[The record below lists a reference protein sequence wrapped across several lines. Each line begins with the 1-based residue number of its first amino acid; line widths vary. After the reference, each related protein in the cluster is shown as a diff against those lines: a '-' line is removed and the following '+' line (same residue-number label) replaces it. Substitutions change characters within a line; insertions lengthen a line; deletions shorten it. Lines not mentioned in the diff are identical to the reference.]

1 MRRFRGRNS
10 SFGKESA
17 DSDVGSSGPF
27 SFRTMTPSRS
37 GRAQG
42 LALAAL
48 AILVLG
54 AGAFLFLQGPN
65 APEPEPIGGGT
76 VEEPDLPDPGELV
89 LDRVP
94 GRDPVETGPD
104 RVELP
109 ADPRNPAGP
118 EGELGAPVT
127 GRVTNESGAPVAG
140 AKVWT
145 TLRFRFGHEI
155 PLQAPTEDPR
165 SLQVT
170 DARGIFRFDQLTA
183 GQDMDLW
190 VFHPDYAPEAG
201 VAFAALAAEPQE
213 LPTIVLRA
221 GIEIAGIVQDT
232 GGNPL
237 QAQVELGLQDRNS
250 FRTGSIEEQRE
261 QDLRLGRLRMLDTD
275 ERGRFSFRNVS
286 AGAIWSLRGSAEGY
300 ATAEIQAIFVQPG
313 QVPPEQLLVLD
324 TEHVITGVV
333 LNDERTPVAG
343 ALITVS
349 RTQPRPIFTATG
361 RSGPDGSFTLRGLPA
376 GIYGMAATA
385 DGYGAGRVPKVEV
398 DSAPV
403 EVVMAKKG
411 GVSGRVT
418 GPDGAPVT
426 SFTLELMRTRRNS
439 TQYGATELTWQIQD
453 PSGSF
458 KLEGLD
464 SSTYVLLVR
473 APGSCPTYSAGFHVQ
488 RDVVLGIDVQ
498 MRRGGTIVGV
508 ITGGEGQ
515 ALPRAKV
522 SLHGPGYQPPVGDGF
537 FGPDGSDPDNVPS
550 LEAVTDGNGR
560 FVIEHAEPGNM
571 KIYVEHAKHLPELVA
586 VNVPDGG
593 TAEVGTIRLYAGGS
607 IFGLAVDET
616 GAALSG
622 GTVNLNYQ
630 EGDGLISRDALL
642 DARGRFRFD
651 GLRAG
656 NYEIVAF
663 AANPNEIWF
672 PPESDKQRVYVTEGK
687 EVEIKLTSH
696 RQ

>member
-1 MRRFRGRNS
+1 
-10 SFGKESA
+10 
-17 DSDVGSSGPF
+17 
-27 SFRTMTPSRS
+27 
-37 GRAQG
+37 
-42 LALAAL
+42 LALGAL
-48 AILVLG
+48 ALLIVG
-54 AGAFLFLQGPN
+54 VGVFLFLQGPSVV
-65 APEPEPIGGGT
+65 EPEPGGAGT
-76 VEEPDLPDPGELV
+76 EQEPIVPDPGQLV
-89 LDRVP
+89 LDREP
-94 GRDPVETGPD
+94 GRDPVDTGPD

-109 ADPRNPAGP
+109 P
-118 EGELGAPVT
+118 EPGQLGSPTGALGAPVT
-127 GRVTNESGAPVAG
+127 GRVANEAGAPVAG
-140 AKVWT
+140 AKVWAT
-145 TLRFRFGHEI
+145 MRFRFGREI
-155 PLQAPTEDPR
+155 PLQAPTEDAR

-170 DARGIFRFDQLTA
+170 DARGTFRFDRLEA
-183 GQDMDLW
+183 EQDMDLW

-201 VAFAALAAEPQE
+201 VAFAALPTEPQE

-221 GIEIAGIVQDT
+221 GITIAGVVQDT
-232 GGNPL
+232 GGNPI

-250 FRTGSIEEQRE
+250 FRTGTLEEQRE
-261 QDLRLGRLRMLDTD
+261 QDQRLGRLRMVNTD
-275 ERGRFSFRNVS
+275 ERGRFSFNNVS

-300 ATAEIQAIFVQPG
+300 ASAEIQAIFVQPG
-313 QVPPEQLLVLD
+313 QVLPDQLLVLD

-333 LNDERTPVAG
+333 LNDEREPVGG

-349 RTQPRPIFTATG
+349 RTQPRPIFTSTG
-361 RSGPDGSFTLRGLPA
+361 RSADDGSFTLRGLPA

-426 SFTLELMRTRRNS
+426 SFSLELMRTRRNS
-439 TQYGATELTWQIQD
+439 TQYGATELTWQIND
-453 PSGSF
+453 PSGSY

-473 APGSCPTYSAGFHVQ
+473 APGSCPTYSPGFHIQ
-488 RDVVLGIDVQ
+488 REIVLGIDVQ
-498 MRRGGTIVGV
+498 MRRGGTIVGLV
-508 ITGGEGQ
+508 TGGDGQ
-515 ALPRAKV
+515 ALARAKV
-522 SLHGPGYQPPVGDGF
+522 SFHGPGYEPPVGDGF

-550 LEAVTDGNGR
+550 LEAMTDASGR

-571 KIYVEHAKHLPELVA
+571 KIYVEHAKHLPELLA
-586 VNVPDGG
+586 VNVPEAG

-630 EGDGLISRDALL
+630 EGEGLISRDALL

-687 EVEIKLTSH
+687 EVEVKLTSH